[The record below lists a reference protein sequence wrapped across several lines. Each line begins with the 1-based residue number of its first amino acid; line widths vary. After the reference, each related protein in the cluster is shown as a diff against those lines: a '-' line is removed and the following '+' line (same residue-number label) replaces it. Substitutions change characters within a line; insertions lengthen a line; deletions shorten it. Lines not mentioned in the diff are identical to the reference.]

1 MISEHEQQAYDELAA
16 YTLMR
21 GDATFIHQHVVDA
34 VAVQYSD
41 EQTKP
46 IKLTFG
52 LVGLYLHLEKQF
64 SGRQVQRAHM
74 RLARKKQVWPKF
86 AIPSDRGPMTPS
98 EVLAAPAGPDRDK
111 AIDAWCV
118 SVWTPWE
125 ANRGILAELL
135 KNHGINNP
143 HEL

>member
-1 MISEHEQQAYDELAA
+1 MISEQEQQAYDELAF

-74 RLARKKQVWPKF
+74 QLARKKQTWPEF
-86 AIPSDRGPMTPS
+86 DIPEDRGSMNPSD
-98 EVLAAPAGPDRDK
+98 VLAALSGPERDK

-118 SVWTPWE
+118 SVWTPWQ
-125 ANRGILAELL
+125 ANRRILAELL
-135 KNHGINNP
+135 DKHGVTPNV
-143 HEL
+143 